1 MIIASKTTKKE
12 AHEASIYI
20 YIENDRARS
29 AARQSKPI
37 DQKINQTKNNLLI
50 TMILNYSQ
58 VRH

>member
-1 MIIASKTTKKE
+1 MIIASKTSKKE
-12 AHEASIYI
+12 AHEASLGI
-20 YIENDRARS
+20 YIENDRVRS

>member
-1 MIIASKTTKKE
+1 MIIANKTSKKE
-12 AHEASIYI
+12 AHEASLGIYT
-20 YIENDRARS
+20 ETDRVRS

>member
-1 MIIASKTTKKE
+1 MIIANKTSKKE
-12 AHEASIYI
+12 AHEASLCI
-20 YIENDRARS
+20 YIETDRVRS